1 MKIFEFEQYS
11 PEWWSTRCALPSASR
26 AGEILTPTG
35 RASASADKYLA
46 ELVADSLGYQEID
59 DDLQSYW
66 MARGSI
72 LEAEA
77 RDYFE
82 LQTGRSVRQVGLLTN
97 DEGTACCSPDGLIDD
112 ETGWEVK
119 CPMPKNHIMYVLAGE
134 LPKIYLPQVHFSMAV
149 SGLKKWY
156 FGSYHP
162 EIEPFGIMVEW
173 DDYTDKMAAALA
185 AFIDKLQKAKELF

>member
-1 MKIFEFEQYS
+1 MKVFEFEQYS
-11 PEWWSTRCALPSASR
+11 PEWWAARCGLPSASR

-35 RASASADKYLA
+35 RASASAPKYLA

-77 RDYFE
+77 RLHYEMASGKDI
-82 LQTGRSVRQVGLLTN
+82 RQVGLVTN

-112 ETGWEVK
+112 DTGWEVK
-119 CPMPKNHIMYVLAGE
+119 APMPKTHIGYVLDGG
-134 LPKIYLPQVHFSMAV
+134 LPQIYKPQVHFSMAV
-149 SGLKKWY
+149 TGLKRWY

-162 EIEPFGIMVEW
+162 EITPFGIMVEW
-173 DDYTDKMAAALA
+173 DEYTDKMAEELA
-185 AFIDKLQKAKELF
+185 AFITKLKSAKEQF